1 MTLPWQ
7 AFGPSASLS
16 TQKRVYSST
25 RTVLSPPLPTPPS
38 LTESPRSPSRDL
50 LNGTASPCHR
60 LLAGDIK
67 GHPRNYGGMRRL
79 QPKGTL
85 TGCHPPLPS
94 TPPLSPFEAVF
105 ADFFDYRGCHYLVIG
120 DRLSGWVEVLS
131 STAGTNLDGSAGLVH
146 HLHSFFT
153 TFGVPEE
160 ISSDGGPEFTAKGTQ
175 DFHCLWGVR
184 HRVSSIR
191 FPQLNGKQPSASC
204 CLIQARRAA
213 STMTASYVPCYNYAT
228 ARTQI
233 ATSHPRK
240 SYLAT
245 P

>member
-1 MTLPWQ
+1 
-7 AFGPSASLS
+7 
-16 TQKRVYSST
+16 
-25 RTVLSPPLPTPPS
+25 
-38 LTESPRSPSRDL
+38 
-50 LNGTASPCHR
+50 
-60 LLAGDIK
+60 
-67 GHPRNYGGMRRL
+67 MRRL
-79 QPKGTL
+79 QLKGTL

-105 ADFFDYRGCHYLVIG
+105 ADFFNYRGCHYLVIG
-120 DRLSGWVEVLS
+120 DRLSGRVEVLS

-146 HLHSFFT
+146 HLRSFFT
-153 TFGVPEE
+153 TFSVPEE

-175 DFHCLWGVR
+175 DFLRLWAVR

-191 FPQLNGKQPSASC
+191 FPQWNGKQPSASS

-240 SYLAT
+240 LYLAT